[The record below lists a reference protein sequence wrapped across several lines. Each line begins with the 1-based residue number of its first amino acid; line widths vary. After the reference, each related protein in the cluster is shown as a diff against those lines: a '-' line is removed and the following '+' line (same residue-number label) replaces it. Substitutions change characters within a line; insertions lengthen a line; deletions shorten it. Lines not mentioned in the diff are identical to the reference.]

1 MTMTPRLHAQ
11 AFGEAMR
18 RMASQPLSTLVF
30 IAALG
35 LALAIPLIAAV
46 LLRSVSAATAHLDT
60 DPHVNVYLALDAA
73 DDDVKRIEQ
82 ALRANPEAASVR
94 FVSKA
99 QALAELK
106 ASTHL
111 AEVLASLDRNPLPH
125 AFTVRV
131 RSTEPA
137 RLEALK
143 AEWSK
148 LPKVDQVAAD
158 FEWSERLG
166 RWLRFGERIIAA
178 VGTLLAAAILFIVGH
193 LIRLQVVTQRD
204 EIEVSQLIGATA
216 SDVRRRFLYHGALQG
231 FLAGAAAVGF
241 AGSVA
246 AWLAYE
252 VEALTPTY
260 TADFKVIFLSG
271 ATILAIIA
279 GAALLGFVGAWLAV
293 DRELRSFAR
302 NR

>member
-1 MTMTPRLHAQ
+1 MTPRLHAQ

-18 RMASQPLSTLVF
+18 RMAGQPLSTLVF
-30 IAALG
+30 IVVLG

-46 LLRSVSAATAHLDT
+46 LLHSVSAATAHLDT

-73 DDDVKRIEQ
+73 DDDVKRIEL

-94 FVSKA
+94 FVSKS

-143 AEWSK
+143 ADWSR
-148 LPKVDQVAAD
+148 LPKVDQVIAD

-166 RWLRFGERIIAA
+166 RWLRFGERIVAA
-178 VGTLLAAAILFIVGH
+178 VGTVLAAAILFIVGH

-231 FLAGAAAVGF
+231 LLAGAAAVGF
-241 AGSVA
+241 AGAVA

-252 VEALTPTY
+252 VQALTPAY
-260 TADFKVIFLSG
+260 AADFKVIFLAGS
-271 ATILAIIA
+271 TILAIIA

-293 DRELRSFAR
+293 DRELRTFAR